1 MQNKI
6 PLSFKFSEFALHV
19 EHKYVNDIGKFAI
32 FCLCAFQDGFSI
44 DDISNITNVDK
55 DVIKRQLSFLQE
67 QKYISEEYEILDK
80 AIPILNLFD
89 FLNSIPNDQLVFHV
103 EHYIWNKDNKEFFTY
118 NSSIDDVSKI
128 AKNTE
133 VKPILGVYKISSI
146 LDELKSSNRFI
157 NLLIKLFPTHETLI
171 NENADGFVFNISATN
186 KSFYLNKNIQT
197 NQITK
202 LKYENSSTIKMGLPF
217 TKYETY
223 FKEDNDCDKSEK
235 NWYNEYKPML
245 NFSICCLTGNIINN
259 QTNSEIDDPK
269 LTIIP
274 KLNLGDTILDKKIK
288 IPVKLILNKKLSIN
302 KSESYYLKSLND
314 EDINSFIKS

>member
-6 PLSFKFSEFALHV
+6 PLSFKFSEFSLNV
-19 EHKYVNDIGKFAI
+19 EHKYINDVGKFAI
-32 FCLCAFQDGFSI
+32 FCLRAFQDGFSI

-67 QKYISEEYEILDK
+67 QKYISEEYEILEN
-80 AIPILNLFD
+80 AIPVLNLFD
-89 FLNSIPNDQLVFHV
+89 FLNSIPNNQLVFHV
-103 EHYIWNKDNKEFFTY
+103 EHYIWNKDNKEFFTF

-157 NLLIKLFPTHETLI
+157 NFLIKLFPSHETLI
-171 NENADGFVFNISATN
+171 NENADGFVFNVTPT
-186 KSFYLNKNIQT
+186 KESFYSNKNIET

-202 LKYENSSTIKMGLPF
+202 LKYEGNSTIKVALPY
-217 TKYETY
+217 TKYETSL
-223 FKEDNDCDKSEK
+223 KDEVNCDKNEY
-235 NWYNEYKPML
+235 NWYIENKTIL
-245 NFSICCLTGNIINN
+245 NYSICCISGNIISNEK
-259 QTNSEIDDPK
+259 TYKLDDSNPTLLPK
-269 LTIIP
+269 VTH
-274 KLNLGDTILDKKIK
+274 GDRILDIK
-288 IPVKLILNKKLSIN
+288 IQVPIKLILNKKLSIN